1 MVWSNFSL
9 SVLLRTTKTAPLL
22 YHTTHKEEEEEEEG
36 GGHLIKPLFFV
47 FSRHQRDDDVI
58 NDVNDEEEVT
68 MAVRE
73 AFFLSFAL
81 ESIMRDENIQQQER
95 DFFNGFSLSLSL
107 SLLSKGRG
115 VRRRLTT
122 LSFLSF
128 SLFLRTLNRTR
139 RRLRLQNRVQNAL
152 AMRSM
157 MQSTRCRSW

>member
-22 YHTTHKEEEEEEEG
+22 YHTTHKEEEEEEG

-107 SLLSKGRG
+107 FSQKEG
-115 VRRRLTT
+115 V
-122 LSFLSF
+122 
-128 SLFLRTLNRTR
+128 
-139 RRLRLQNRVQNAL
+139 
-152 AMRSM
+152 
-157 MQSTRCRSW
+157 CDDD